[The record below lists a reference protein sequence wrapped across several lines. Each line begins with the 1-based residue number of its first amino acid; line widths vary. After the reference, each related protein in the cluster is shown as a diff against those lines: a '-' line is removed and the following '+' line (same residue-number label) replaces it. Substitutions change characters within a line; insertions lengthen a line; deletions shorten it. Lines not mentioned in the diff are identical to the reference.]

1 MRRKAAEFVFLL
13 LCICLIK
20 GTVCSAAMQVA
31 AGSCGENVT
40 WTLDDENVLSISG
53 TGKISGRPWEKFMQ
67 WKKIEKYPSPR
78 DYEYDI
84 EEDDPHFV
92 TVVIKKGITG
102 IGANIFSSPYIKK
115 VILPDGMTEIGAS
128 AFKYSSIQSLD
139 IPDSVV
145 EIGSGAFACC
155 QIGRAHV

>member
-92 TVVIKKGITG
+92 TVVIKRGLLELEQTFFLVLILKK
-102 IGANIFSSPYIKK
+102 SS
-115 VILPDGMTEIGAS
+115 
-128 AFKYSSIQSLD
+128 
-139 IPDSVV
+139 
-145 EIGSGAFACC
+145 C
-155 QIGRAHV
+155 QMV